1 MPKNVDARIRAIE
14 QQIEIVQK
22 TLAQIDLG
30 GSRGHVSESR
40 LAGGAPVFVAVVA
53 SHLWFAPP
61 LPPPP
66 DEEKRGVDLGDLGD
80 LLKRLSGYA
89 GHLYKPLSEARK
101 IISKKLGYLAAICCF
116 LAP

>member
-1 MPKNVDARIRAIE
+1 MPKNVDDRIRAIE

-66 DEEKRGVDLGDLGD
+66 DEEKRGVDLGDL
-80 LLKRLSGYA
+80 LKRLSGYA

-101 IISKKLGYLAAICCF
+101 IISKKLGYFAAICCF
-116 LAP
+116 LVP

>member
-1 MPKNVDARIRAIE
+1 MPKNVDDRIRAIE
-14 QQIEIVQK
+14 QQIKIVQK

-30 GSRGHVSESR
+30 GSPGHVSESR

-66 DEEKRGVDLGDLGD
+66 DEEKRGVDLGDL
-80 LLKRLSGYA
+80 LKRLSGYA